1 MDENKPTEHPAVE
14 YGTPLFFL
22 SSRDRDI
29 LAGPE
34 GIPDEARFLLLL
46 PAFS

>member
-1 MDENKPTEHPAVE
+1 MDKNKPTEHPVVE

-22 SSRDRDI
+22 SSRDI

-46 PAFS
+46 PALS